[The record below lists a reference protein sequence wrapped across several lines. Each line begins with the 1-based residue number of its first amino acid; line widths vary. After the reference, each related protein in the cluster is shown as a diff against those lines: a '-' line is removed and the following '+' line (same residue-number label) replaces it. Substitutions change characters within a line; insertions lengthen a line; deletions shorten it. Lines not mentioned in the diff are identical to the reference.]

1 MTSGSIVLPFES
13 EEEDDEDV
21 FSEVV
26 QSSDPVE
33 SLLELEMQ
41 HCDCVKIP
49 MFFTT
54 FKKNIQLIFMYNT
67 VYPGEW
73 DPG

>member
-1 MTSGSIVLPFES
+1 MVLPLES
-13 EEEDDEDV
+13 EEEDKEEV

-49 MFFTT
+49 MFFTKI
-54 FKKNIQLIFMYNT
+54 KKSAFI
-67 VYPGEW
+67 G
-73 DPG
+73 